1 MWLLPLAW
9 MATIM
14 WLSTGGFS
22 SENTG
27 SVLEPLFQWLLPW
40 ASAAQIAALHS
51 LVRRS
56 AHVAEYGVLTALWF
70 ITFRHERGWSAR
82 RAAWIALSIAIG
94 WGFLDELHQA
104 TQPTR
109 SGSIRDVVYDAIGAL
124 LAVIVAR
131 SGWRRV
137 TSVAT
142 SALLW
147 TAAAGGAGAIAV
159 NLASGVRSG
168 VLWLTVPVATA
179 LLLVWRRG
187 PSRL

>member
-1 MWLLPLAW
+1 
-9 MATIM
+9 
-14 WLSTGGFS
+14 
-22 SENTG
+22 
-27 SVLEPLFQWLLPW
+27 
-40 ASAAQIAALHS
+40 
-51 LVRRS
+51 
-56 AHVAEYGVLTALWF
+56 
-70 ITFRHERGWSAR
+70 
-82 RAAWIALSIAIG
+82 
-94 WGFLDELHQA
+94 
-104 TQPTR
+104 
-109 SGSIRDVVYDAIGAL
+109 
-124 LAVIVAR
+124 VAR